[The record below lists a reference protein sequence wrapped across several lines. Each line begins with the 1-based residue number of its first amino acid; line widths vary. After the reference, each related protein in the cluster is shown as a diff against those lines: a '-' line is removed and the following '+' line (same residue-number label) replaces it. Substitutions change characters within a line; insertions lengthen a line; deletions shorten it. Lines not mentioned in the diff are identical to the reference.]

1 MSVESIYFLDIA
13 NKINIFATIPI
24 ICIGL
29 IGNTLSLIIYSQS
42 KYRLNSSNVFILILS
57 IVDSLFL
64 IVHFFEDTINSLEQY
79 KVISIH
85 FLNIIDTNREIC
97 ILTNYLRYTLRSI
110 SSYIIL
116 AFTIQRYSVV
126 YSPLSSRFKSKKY
139 AWCIC
144 LIIIVSLLVI
154 NSWSLFVFD
163 LTTINQTNDKNKQC
177 DIIDEWINIYYY
189 ISINYFTFTKLIPM
203 ICIIVLNFLI
213 VYKSKNDDLKRKQ
226 YVNVNLNCTL
236 KRSINMR
243 RNALKCTNQ
252 IQLKNKNNRLNNS
265 LSSSTKM
272 TKTLVSISFSY
283 VILNFPYT
291 IMWYVYIF
299 RYK

>member
-1 MSVESIYFLDIA
+1 
-13 NKINIFATIPI
+13 
-24 ICIGL
+24 
-29 IGNTLSLIIYSQS
+29 
-42 KYRLNSSNVFILILS
+42 
-57 IVDSLFL
+57 
-64 IVHFFEDTINSLEQY
+64 
-79 KVISIH
+79 
-85 FLNIIDTNREIC
+85 
-97 ILTNYLRYTLRSI
+97 
-110 SSYIIL
+110 
-116 AFTIQRYSVV
+116 
-126 YSPLSSRFKSKKY
+126 
-139 AWCIC
+139 
-144 LIIIVSLLVI
+144 
-154 NSWSLFVFD
+154 
-163 LTTINQTNDKNKQC
+163 
-177 DIIDEWINIYYY
+177 
-189 ISINYFTFTKLIPM
+189 M